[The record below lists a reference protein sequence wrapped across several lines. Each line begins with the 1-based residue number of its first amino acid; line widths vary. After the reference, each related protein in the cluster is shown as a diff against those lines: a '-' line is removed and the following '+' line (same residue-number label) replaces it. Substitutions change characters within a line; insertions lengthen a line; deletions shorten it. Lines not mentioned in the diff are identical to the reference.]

1 MQKQRVRLLAAGI
14 FAAALAGVLA
24 GTGALAQTHGARP
37 SKPAAGKPKPA
48 GSAAG
53 ENPNEGERPPASAS
67 APSASAAAGPANAAG
82 EGGPVPAP
90 AVEGSAGARLSP
102 LNPAPNEFSDAG
114 APPSTIDYDRLLA
127 DIAALRA
134 RVAAVSD
141 TLFHSRIAISLET
154 SGDESRIAGL
164 SVSLDD
170 GVVWTSPASF
180 RAEDATTIYDHAVA
194 PGNHAVT
201 VDVERRDRA
210 SDAFR
215 TTQRSRFVVEVPAE
229 QRLTLEVRLWD
240 DSNMGDFTKDKQG
253 RYELRVR
260 ARAKAEAIGR

>member
-1 MQKQRVRLLAAGI
+1 MQKQRVRLLAAAMLSVVAIAGSL
-14 FAAALAGVLA
+14 AGTAALA
-24 GTGALAQTHGARP
+24 QPHGARP

-48 GSAAG
+48 GSAG
-53 ENPNEGERPPASAS
+53 ENPSEDRPAAPAAAPSGTAAAAPASAS
-67 APSASAAAGPANAAG
+67 VDAGPVA
-82 EGGPVPAP
+82 AP
-90 AVEGSAGARLSP
+90 AAEGAAGARLSP
-102 LNPAPNEFSDAG
+102 LNPAPSEFSDAG
-114 APPSTIDYDRLLA
+114 APASTIDYDRLLA

-141 TLFHSRIAISLET
+141 TMFHSRIAVSIET
-154 SGDESRIAGL
+154 SGDATRVAGL

-170 GVVWTSPASF
+170 GMVWTSPASF
-180 RAEDATTIYDHAVA
+180 RAEDGTTIYDHAVA

-201 VDVERRDRA
+201 VDIERRDRA

-215 TTQRSRFVVEVPAE
+215 ATQRSRFVVDVPAD

-240 DSNMGDFTKDKQG
+240 DSNMGEFPKDKQG

-260 ARAKAEAIGR
+260 ARAKAEPIGR

>member
-14 FAAALAGVLA
+14 VAAALAGVLA

-48 GSAAG
+48 
-53 ENPNEGERPPASAS
+53 AS
-67 APSASAAAGPANAAG
+67 APSESPYDDRAPAPAAAPSGSAAAAPANAAS
-82 EGGPVPAP
+82 ETGPVPAP
-90 AVEGSAGARLSP
+90 AAESSAGARLSP

-114 APPSTIDYDRLLA
+114 APPAAIDYDRLLA

-154 SGDESRIAGL
+154 SGDATRIGSL

-201 VDVERRDRA
+201 VDIERRDKA

-215 TTQRSRFVVEVPAE
+215 TTQRSRFVVDVPAD
-229 QRLTLEVRLWD
+229 QRLTLQVRLWD

-260 ARAKAEAIGR
+260 AQAKAEPIGR